1 MSAGNARHD
10 SFTGQG
16 MTKPGGIIASIR
28 QKLPG
33 LRQSIKQDSSAFA
46 VARLT
51 AGQREGQ
58 RLTEGIAD
66 GVEF

>member
-1 MSAGNARHD
+1 
-10 SFTGQG
+10 